1 MRIFVTV
8 GMSRFPFDRL
18 LAAVAPLCAE
28 HEVFAQTGPSR
39 VSLQCETMPFLSF
52 EGLIARLACADVI
65 ICHAGNVVRVAQ
77 RQEKVPLAAAR
88 HASRAEAANDH
99 QVEFLKWEKAAGSV
113 VAIDDMERL
122 PELVASHAAAEA
134 RILRERSL
142 SPPTDG
148 AVVAR
153 VLDEVATDVVD
164 NPFRSTRWRH
174 YAYAWNR
181 LHRLRGNHL
190 DLGGAGKFVDVLAKS
205 SELRC
210 YRADLSSLAGARH
223 RRRARRSSLFTRA
236 SKLLPF
242 PSSFFSSISAFNV
255 VDQFGY
261 GDELL
266 EEIARVLA
274 PAGTLVVKTRHGC
287 HASLVASLEGSH
299 FSVVDTRQADRWQFA
314 AVPSLLGTPV
324 TREHARYAIEAGEA
338 SISSEL
344 LLTATRT
351 DPTRGPSISGADP
364 HWVS

>member
-39 VSLQCETMPFLSF
+39 VSLQCETVPYLSF
-52 EGLIARLACADVI
+52 EGLMARLACADVI

-99 QVEFLKWEKAAGSV
+99 QIEFLQWEKASGTV
-113 VAIDDMERL
+113 VAIDDLERL
-122 PELVASHAAAEA
+122 PELVASHPAAEA

-142 SPPTDG
+142 IPPTDG

-153 VLDEVATDVVD
+153 VLNEIATDVVD

-190 DLGGAGKFVDVLAKS
+190 DLGGAGKFVDILAKS
-205 SELRC
+205 SELKS
-210 YRADLSSLAGARH
+210 YRADLPSPAGAKH
-223 RRRARRSSLFTRA
+223 RRSARRASFTRS

-242 PSSFFSSISAFNV
+242 PSSFFSCISAFNV

-261 GDELL
+261 EGELL

-274 PAGTLVVKTRHGC
+274 PAGTLVVKASHGC
-287 HASLVASLEGSH
+287 RAPLMASLEGSY
-299 FSVVDTRQADRWQFA
+299 FTVVDTRPSDRWQFA
-314 AVPSLLGTPV
+314 AVSSVLGTPAA
-324 TREHARYAIEAGEA
+324 HDQGRYAIEAVEA
-338 SISSEL
+338 LTPSEL
-344 LLTATRT
+344 LLTATRN
-351 DPTRGPSISGADP
+351 DPNRGPSALART
-364 HWVS
+364 HTQVS

>member
-18 LAAVAPLCAE
+18 LSAVAPLCAE
-28 HEVFAQTGPSR
+28 HDVFAQTGPSR

-88 HASRAEAANDH
+88 HASRGEAANDH
-99 QVEFLKWEKAAGSV
+99 QVEFLQSEKAAGSV

-122 PELVASHAAAEA
+122 PELVASHAADEA

-142 SPPTDG
+142 TPPTDG

-153 VLDEVATDVVD
+153 VLDEIATEVVD

-190 DLGGAGKFVDVLAKS
+190 DLGGAGKFVNVLAQS
-205 SELRC
+205 SELKC
-210 YRADLSSLAGARH
+210 YRADLSSLARAKH
-223 RRRARRSSLFTRA
+223 RRTAHGSLSFTGA
-236 SKLLPF
+236 SNLLPF

-255 VDQFGY
+255 SGQFGY
-261 GDELL
+261 GDELF

-287 HASLVASLEGSH
+287 HGPLAASLDKSL
-299 FSVVDTRQADRWQFA
+299 FTVVDTRQSDRWQFA

-324 TREHARYAIEAGEA
+324 TRDQARYKIEAGEPLT
-338 SISSEL
+338 SSEL
-344 LLTATRT
+344 LLTATRN
-351 DPTRGPSISGADP
+351 DPIRDLCISRAD
-364 HWVS
+364 SE